1 MAAAKKVEQVEQ
13 APKKFKITSPIK
25 GYVGIGAGGVQFA
38 YGQAVVNEG
47 WVCDWY
53 KEKGYTVEEIVEKA
67 ADETK
72 EG

>member
-25 GYVGIGAGGVQFA
+25 GVDGIGAGGVQFA
-38 YGQAVVNEG
+38 YGQAEVNEG